1 MKQPIVKTI
10 RQQVG
15 DDFWMKSANIEG
27 FNQMIKI
34 DEFTS
39 IGLGIN
45 KKYPNLTS
53 IVKKTIGA
61 FMETE
66 KYSINKKSGKA
77 TKILVRTELGVIGK
91 IMYTSTK
98 MDCLKKIQLDFS
110 PFRGISIGDIE
121 GTQSMTEFYKKHGI
135 DSVHVE
141 SVGSKTKRGRVT
153 NGYMIVRSSTN
164 KNFYMLIVVSER
176 DDYLFSN
183 GNRYSIKCIYK
194 GTKKMCLHKLGM
206 V

>member
-1 MKQPIVKTI
+1 MEPMKMIH
-10 RQQVG
+10 QQVG
-15 DDFWMKSANIEG
+15 NDFWMKSANITD
-27 FNQMIKI
+27 FQQMVKI
-34 DEFTS
+34 DEYTS

-45 KKYPNLTS
+45 KTYPNLTS
-53 IVKKTIGA
+53 IVKKTIGS

-91 IMYTSTK
+91 VMYTSTK

-110 PFRGISIGDIE
+110 PFRRISIGDIE
-121 GTQSMTEFYKKHGI
+121 GTQNMTEFYKKHGI
-135 DSVHVE
+135 DGSHIE
-141 SVGSKTKRGRVT
+141 NIGSKSKT
-153 NGYMIVRSSTN
+153 NRITSGYVLVRSSTN
-164 KNFYMLIVVSER
+164 RNFYMLLIVGER
-176 DDYLFSN
+176 DDYIFSS